1 MCRLLLSSLGEDGVG
16 GWVPHMEYQKS
27 SPTHQPH
34 PLPAANSSVDVQK
47 FSAADELSSKAKG
60 S

>member
-47 FSAADELSSKAKG
+47 FSAVNELSSKANG
-60 S
+60 G